1 MIEIKSR
8 QLIGLY
14 LFLSRRE
21 DELDGPLQQL
31 YNELQRDL
39 FSYLSIEEM
48 ESLEELYKN
57 NIDVLLQRG
66 YI

>member
-14 LFLSRRE
+14 LFLNRRE
-21 DELDGPLQQL
+21 DELDEPLQQL

-39 FSYLSIEEM
+39 FSYLSIEEI

-57 NIDVLLQRG
+57 NIDVLQQRG

>member
-21 DELDGPLQQL
+21 DELDEPLQQL
-31 YNELQRDL
+31 YNELQRNL
-39 FSYLSIEEM
+39 FLYLSIEEI

-57 NIDVLLQRG
+57 NIDVLQERG

>member
-14 LFLSRRE
+14 LFLHRRE
-21 DELDGPLQQL
+21 DELDEPLQQL
-31 YNELQRDL
+31 YNELQRSL
-39 FSYLSIEEM
+39 FLYLSIEEI

-57 NIDVLLQRG
+57 NIDVLQQRG

>member
-14 LFLSRRE
+14 LFLNHRE
-21 DELDGPLQQL
+21 AELDEPLQQL

-57 NIDVLLQRG
+57 NIDVLKERG

>member
-14 LFLSRRE
+14 LFLNQRE
-21 DELDGPLQQL
+21 AELDEPLQQL

-57 NIDVLLQRG
+57 NIDVLKERG

>member
-14 LFLSRRE
+14 LFLHRRE
-21 DELDGPLQQL
+21 DELDEPLQQL

-48 ESLEELYKN
+48 ESLE
-57 NIDVLLQRG
+57 
-66 YI
+66 

>member
-8 QLIGLY
+8 QVIGLY
-14 LFLSRRE
+14 LFLSSRE
-21 DELDGPLQQL
+21 DELDEPLQQL
-31 YNELQRDL
+31 YNELQRNL
-39 FSYLSIEEM
+39 FSYLSIEEI

-57 NIDVLLQRG
+57 NIDVLQERG

>member
-14 LFLSRRE
+14 LFLHRRE
-21 DELDGPLQQL
+21 DELDEPLQQL
-31 YNELQRDL
+31 YNELQRNL
-39 FSYLSIEEM
+39 FLYLSIEEI

-57 NIDVLLQRG
+57 NIDVLQQRG

>member
-1 MIEIKSR
+1 MITMKSR
-8 QLIGLY
+8 QTVALY
-14 LFLSRRE
+14 LFLKHRE
-21 DELDGPLQQL
+21 DELDEPLLQL
-31 YNELQRDL
+31 YNELQQKL

-57 NIDVLLQRG
+57 NVDVLEQRG